1 MINIHVSS
9 IYVDHISVL
18 ILFSCRENSR
28 GSLSMLKLDLEPVHQ
43 EENSLLLLIVG
54 MFYWFYDMFSSVITF
69 HVWDVLL
76 LLKLC
81 FIGFS

>member
-1 MINIHVSS
+1 
-9 IYVDHISVL
+9 
-18 ILFSCRENSR
+18 
-28 GSLSMLKLDLEPVHQ
+28 MLKLHLEPVHQ

-69 HVWDVLL
+69 HIWDVLL